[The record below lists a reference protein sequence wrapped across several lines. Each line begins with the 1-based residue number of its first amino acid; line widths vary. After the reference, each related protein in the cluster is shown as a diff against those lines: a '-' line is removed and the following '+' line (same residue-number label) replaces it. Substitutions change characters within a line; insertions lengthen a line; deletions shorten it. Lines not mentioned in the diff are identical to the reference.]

1 MGLERECC
9 FGFGHMFAV
18 KDISKRE
25 NVFFFVDFTYCFM
38 SSQLKRNKYLSRN
51 NVFIYWKDFYKIRS
65 IYKCMTKFLSACNI

>member
-25 NVFFFVDFTYCFM
+25 NVF
-38 SSQLKRNKYLSRN
+38 SLSILLIASCLLN
-51 NVFIYWKDFYKIRS
+51 
-65 IYKCMTKFLSACNI
+65 